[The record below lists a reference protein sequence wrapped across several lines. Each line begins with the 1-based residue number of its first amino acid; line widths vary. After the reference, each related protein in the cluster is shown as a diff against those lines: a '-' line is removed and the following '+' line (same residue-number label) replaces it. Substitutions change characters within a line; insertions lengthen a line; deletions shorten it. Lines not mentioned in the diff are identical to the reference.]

1 MYQFVYKGCTEQFV
15 YEACTGFSVAL
26 TQHIERNIT
35 NGLQFPMQTL
45 RLGDVPVH
53 NCYSNVDEDMPSPTT
68 TFSHTSSETFSQTG
82 SFGHTNH
89 RIFIIQQSSLE
100 SNSSGFGKTKA
111 GGQSGFLR
119 NTATVDIKPSP
130 LIWRVSFPSDH
141 ELVDT
146 HEPDVGW

>member
-1 MYQFVYKGCTEQFV
+1 
-15 YEACTGFSVAL
+15 
-26 TQHIERNIT
+26 
-35 NGLQFPMQTL
+35 MQTL

-53 NCYSNVDEDMPSPTT
+53 DRYSNVDEDMPSPTT
-68 TFSHTSSETFSQTG
+68 TFSHTSSDTFSQTG

-100 SNSSGFGKTKA
+100 PNSGGFGKTKA

-119 NTATVDIKPSP
+119 NTVELKSSP
-130 LIWRVSFPSDH
+130 LIRRVSFPSDH

-146 HEPDVGW
+146 HEPDVGLSEDVGKSVASTFEGDDYKSPSHSNKS